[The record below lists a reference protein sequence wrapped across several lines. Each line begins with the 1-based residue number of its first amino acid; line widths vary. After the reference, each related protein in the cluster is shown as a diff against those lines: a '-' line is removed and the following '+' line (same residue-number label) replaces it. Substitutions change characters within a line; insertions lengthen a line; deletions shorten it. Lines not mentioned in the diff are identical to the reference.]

1 MSLPRLAD
9 RLKFFFSKQLFH
21 FQSFSIKMKE
31 KKKKPNSD
39 PHDSVKGKQLKATEY
54 TNKCK

>member
-31 KKKKPNSD
+31 KKKTPTLT
-39 PHDSVKGKQLKATEY
+39 HMIQLKASS
-54 TNKCK
+54 